1 MILYELDAIN
11 KQYFSPYTWRILM
24 SLKHKGLYEKVER
37 IQVKFSDKSL
47 ISHKGFKT
55 VPVLEDNKNWI
66 GESLQIAKYLDQ
78 AYPNNASLF
87 GNEENMHLTS
97 LINLYMDPKI
107 LSILARIIVADVY
120 KVIHPDDKIYFRS
133 TREKMLNNTLEN
145 IEKESKNFIPVFQKE
160 INPFRKLLKEND
172 FFTGNKPMYCDYML
186 FGFFMWAR
194 NTSKKQI
201 LEKDD
206 ILWHWR
212 ERMLNLF
219 DGFARKSNGYAIT

>member
-24 SLKHKGLYEKVER
+24 ALNHKELYEKIER
-37 IQVKFSDKSL
+37 IQVKFSDKSA

-55 VPVLEDNKNWI
+55 VPVLEDKNTWI
-66 GESLQIAKYLDQ
+66 GESLNIAKYLDET
-78 AYPNNASLF
+78 YPDKPSLF
-87 GNEENMHLTS
+87 GNKENLQLTS

-107 LSILARIIVADVY
+107 LGILARVIVADVY
-120 KVIHPDDKIYFRS
+120 ETIKPEDKIYFRA
-133 TREKMLNNTLEN
+133 TREKMLNNTLEEV
-145 IEKESKNFIPVFQKE
+145 EKESSKFIPIFQKE
-160 INPFRKLLKEND
+160 INPFRKILKDNE
-172 FFTGNKPMYCDYML
+172 FFTGSKPMYCDYML

-194 NTSKKQI
+194 NSSKKKL

-206 ILWHWR
+206 VLWHWR

-219 DGFARKSNGYAIT
+219 NGFARKSNGYEID

>member
-1 MILYELDAIN
+1 
-11 KQYFSPYTWRILM
+11 
-24 SLKHKGLYEKVER
+24 
-37 IQVKFSDKSL
+37 
-47 ISHKGFKT
+47 
-55 VPVLEDNKNWI
+55 
-66 GESLQIAKYLDQ
+66 
-78 AYPNNASLF
+78 
-87 GNEENMHLTS
+87 
-97 LINLYMDPKI
+97 
-107 LSILARIIVADVY
+107 
-120 KVIHPDDKIYFRS
+120 
-133 TREKMLNNTLEN
+133 MLNNTLED

-212 ERMLNLF
+212 ERMLDLF